1 MKKFKTLTV
10 PRFDTTKLIPKL
22 KKGDLNISIGRDA
35 WNERRIHLDVLN
47 NIRTFDQVCPQYIA
61 KSKSKRFRAKFNRL
75 HTLLHQNP
83 NPVNRRTL
91 RVLQALNRLVGLHV
105 RRMTG
110 A

>member
-10 PRFDTTKLIPKL
+10 QRFDTTKLIPKL
-22 KKGDLNISIGRDA
+22 KKGDLNISIGEDDRA
-35 WNERRIHLDVLN
+35 KRIYFDTLN
-47 NIRTFDQVCPQYIA
+47 NIRSFDQVCPQYIA

-83 NPVNRRTL
+83 NPVNRRTN
-91 RVLQALNRLVGLHV
+91 RVLQALSRLINLHV